1 MSGLGT
7 DVVALACIVGGA
19 VVSGTATL
27 AMRADPHRVDAA
39 CAVEMVESP
48 NVVVA
53 LGDSREHIVVAPRVR
68 LHTSHGCGH
77 AVSEEVQVRVE
88 AARHEME
95 RARERAERTRER
107 VERARERMERA
118 RVRLERV
125 DRREAEELRRQLEAV
140 GAELGTLKLE
150 GLELQGLGELI
161 EAEIRSEIEGS
172 LREEMERLEK
182 QLERSR
188 DGVGR

>member
-1 MSGLGT
+1 
-7 DVVALACIVGGA
+7 
-19 VVSGTATL
+19 
-27 AMRADPHRVDAA
+27 
-39 CAVEMVESP
+39 
-48 NVVVA
+48 
-53 LGDSREHIVVAPRVR
+53 
-68 LHTSHGCGH
+68 
-77 AVSEEVQVRVE
+77 
-88 AARHEME
+88 
-95 RARERAERTRER
+95 
-107 VERARERMERA
+107 
-118 RVRLERV
+118 V